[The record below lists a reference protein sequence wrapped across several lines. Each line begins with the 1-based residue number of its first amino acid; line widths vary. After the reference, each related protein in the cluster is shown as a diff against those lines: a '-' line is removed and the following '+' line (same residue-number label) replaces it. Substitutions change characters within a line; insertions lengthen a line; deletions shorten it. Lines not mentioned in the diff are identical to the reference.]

1 MRSLISVIHLLRSV
15 LAVFAVLFLL
25 PIGTALYYH
34 EAAISAFLTS
44 ALLSLV
50 VGLLIRAATQ
60 CFRTELKA
68 RDGYLLVTLT
78 WVALTAMA
86 TVPLLLL
93 VPELSFTRAFFEA
106 MSGLSSTGST
116 VLSGLDTLP
125 RSLALGR
132 YALSCCCGPW

>member
-1 MRSLISVIHLLRSV
+1 MRSLISVIHLLGSV
-15 LAVFAVLFLL
+15 LALFAVLFLL

-60 CFRTELKA
+60 RFRTELKA

-86 TVPLLLL
+86 SVPLRLL
-93 VPELSFTRAFFEA
+93 VPEVPFPLTFSQA
-106 MSGLSSTGST
+106 MT
-116 VLSGLDTLP
+116 
-125 RSLALGR
+125 A
-132 YALSCCCGPW
+132 